1 MVKKVIDNEP
11 MLEEASDEVLL
22 EETSGK
28 EAMLEETS
36 DSEMLLE
43 EDPSESVLLEE
54 DSEVLLEEATDKA
67 AAISAILGSVKQ
79 KAEEKTVETDSADEK
94 PSTDKPAEE
103 KPTEDT
109 AEEKPAEE
117 PVQPDWKDR
126 YARAMADFD
135 NFRKRTARDREDLV
149 KFAASDVIKAMLPT
163 VDNLF
168 LALEKAKDRADDP
181 FVTGVK
187 LVYDGLIKALAD
199 QGATPLDSVGEPFD
213 ANFHDALAQLPS
225 PDVEEGVVMNEVKRG
240 WLLHGKLLR
249 PAQVVVS
256 AGKGA

>member
-1 MVKKVIDNEP
+1 MKETKMDTDKENKP
-11 MLEEASDEVLL
+11 EAKTPEAEAVENAAPAQPEDTHAADQNAAKPA
-22 EETSGK
+22 EETQA
-28 EAMLEETS
+28 EAEG
-36 DSEMLLE
+36 
-43 EDPSESVLLEE
+43 
-54 DSEVLLEEATDKA
+54 AK
-67 AAISAILGSVKQ
+67 SA
-79 KAEEKTVETDSADEK
+79 E
-94 PSTDKPAEE
+94 DKPAED
-103 KPTEDT
+103 KQTEDNT
-109 AEEKPAEE
+109 ATEDRPAEEEDKPAEA
-117 PVQPDWKDR
+117 PAQPDWKDR

-163 VDNLF
+163 VDNLS

-181 FVTGVK
+181 FVAGVK
-187 LVYDGLIKALAD
+187 LVYDGLVKALAD

>member
-1 MVKKVIDNEP
+1 MK
-11 MLEEASDEVLL
+11 
-22 EETSGK
+22 ETK
-28 EAMLEETS
+28 M
-36 DSEMLLE
+36 D
-43 EDPSESVLLEE
+43 
-54 DSEVLLEEATDKA
+54 TDKETKPEAKTPEAEAVENA
-67 AAISAILGSVKQ
+67 APAQPEDTHAADQNAAKPAEGTQAEAKGAKSA
-79 KAEEKTVETDSADEK
+79 E
-94 PSTDKPAEE
+94 DKPAED
-103 KPTEDT
+103 KQTEDNT
-109 AEEKPAEE
+109 ATEDRPAEEEDKPAEA
-117 PVQPDWKDR
+117 PAQPDWKDR

-163 VDNLF
+163 VDNLS

-181 FVTGVK
+181 FVAGVK
-187 LVYDGLIKALAD
+187 LVYDGLVKALAD